1 MIEQCIGGLLVVAIV
16 VLAMLLIANVITAEQ
31 AVSAIARAVAVAML
45 SLFVV
50 CEIRNF
56 VSAALLPW
64 LGHAVPI
71 VASVAKIVLGIAFL
85 LAVTVFAMH
94 RVTLKTKA
102 SHKKVGGEL

>member
-1 MIEQCIGGLLVVAIV
+1 MIEQGIAGLLVVVIV

-31 AVSAIARAVAVAML
+31 AVSAIVRAMAVVVL

-56 VSAALLPW
+56 VSVVLLPW

-71 VASVAKIVLGIAFL
+71 LASVAKIVLGIAFL

-94 RVTLKTKA
+94 RVTLKTKT
-102 SHKKVGGEL
+102 SRKKHGGEL